1 MLYRDSSRV
10 LWLPQVVD
18 ALIVLV
24 ALIVATVIGNQTY
37 LPEGLEQFLALRF
50 SVKNGLLILVLLL
63 FWNAMLRLAGVYQTG
78 PSEPFRLLTRRLVTA
93 TICAAGC
100 LVVIPLLR
108 LASTF
113 GLRSSLIFWL
123 LATLSCL
130 SWRLVLRLARAFI
143 PVPIIE
149 PRYVLIVGTGSAA
162 ERLASDLKT
171 YHPESEVIG
180 FLDFDLRHEISE
192 SVRGRVVGSLNDLEG
207 ILITKV
213 VDEVL
218 IALPF
223 RSCYNEIQETI
234 RICERV
240 GVQATYPASVF
251 NHSIGR
257 LAAESRNNVPVFSVK
272 HSGHEDLLLVKRLLD
287 VVVSGTALVVLSPVL
302 LLVALAIKLTSDGPI
317 LFSQQRF
324 GLNRRLFR
332 MYKFRTMIVNAE
344 AQQSSLESQN
354 EASGPVFK
362 IRYDPRIT
370 KVGRFLRRTSLDEL
384 PQLVNVF
391 RGDMSLVGPR
401 PLPVRDVSRFGEAWL
416 MRRFSVRPGLTC
428 LWQVNGRSNT
438 NFDQWIALDLKYID
452 TWSLKLDFL
461 ILVKTVPAVLRGTGA
476 A

>member
-1 MLYRDSSRV
+1 
-10 LWLPQVVD
+10 
-18 ALIVLV
+18 
-24 ALIVATVIGNQTY
+24 
-37 LPEGLEQFLALRF
+37 
-50 SVKNGLLILVLLL
+50 
-63 FWNAMLRLAGVYQTG
+63 
-78 PSEPFRLLTRRLVTA
+78 
-93 TICAAGC
+93 
-100 LVVIPLLR
+100 
-108 LASTF
+108 
-113 GLRSSLIFWL
+113 
-123 LATLSCL
+123 
-130 SWRLVLRLARAFI
+130 
-143 PVPIIE
+143 
-149 PRYVLIVGTGSAA
+149 
-162 ERLASDLKT
+162 
-171 YHPESEVIG
+171 
-180 FLDFDLRHEISE
+180 
-192 SVRGRVVGSLNDLEG
+192 
-207 ILITKV
+207 
-213 VDEVL
+213 
-218 IALPF
+218 
-223 RSCYNEIQETI
+223 
-234 RICERV
+234 
-240 GVQATYPASVF
+240 VF

-287 VVVSGTALVVLSPVL
+287 VVVSGTALVLLSPVL